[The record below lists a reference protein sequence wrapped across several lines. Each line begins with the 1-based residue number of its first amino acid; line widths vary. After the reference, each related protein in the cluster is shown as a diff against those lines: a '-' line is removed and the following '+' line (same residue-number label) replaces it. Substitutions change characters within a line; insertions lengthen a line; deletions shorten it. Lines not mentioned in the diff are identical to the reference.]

1 MSAAKAGDLQPQ
13 EQRPD
18 AFLASQKLDEQNYA
32 MDGQEQDGGI
42 ESGEVPAAVSGIEGT
57 GSTGSQYMYGNGGGS
72 EYIPPHERMYQV
84 NGNSEANGNTPTTQ
98 DDIDVQPARNG
109 GGYVPPHMRQ
119 KQQAMQALALG
130 GAAPPPPPP
139 PKSPDT
145 ENSGGVKK
153 MHGDSGEGVSKV
165 EKDELYLKSVNK
177 RVAYFEK
184 QGSISKIMD
193 DMRATIRM
201 ARTKSSGAQASA
213 IGAMGQ
219 AQEQALSQTQNSMQQ
234 ESAPYATEQPQVTV
248 QTINEGGVILDRDT
262 QEEQEER
269 DEVEAVL
276 QEEEEPEKQEEG
288 GHREIQEAAPE
299 VVQQVCNDVQS
310 LDIQDEPNTEVE
322 CAEQVIP
329 PSHIDSQQEEVVI
342 SNNDMGPQYA
352 MAITEDVQVVQET
365 GTYEAVPEEVTAPVP
380 QHPYESNEQDLQ
392 QTMEVGNTA
401 ATVADLPEQ
410 LEDSYQTG
418 NSPYEGN
425 NTSATNI
432 SLPTTLN
439 GTIPSLPD
447 NIVDDPSPNGVEAV
461 PPPPTY
467 KKDPPLRK
475 QDAEATSQHRP
486 SSNSSSTSLQGA
498 YPSHHAHSNS
508 FTPHNPPSYAP
519 RMYSQ
524 SFRSANNSPHMGP
537 MPNHIYQPMRTDI
550 TPANTPPMMPMAV
563 APPHVPRMPW

>member
-322 CAEQVIP
+322 CAELFLQVILIR
-329 PSHIDSQQEEVVI
+329 SKRKLLFLTTIWVLSMQWQ
-342 SNNDMGPQYA
+342 
-352 MAITEDVQVVQET
+352 
-365 GTYEAVPEEVTAPVP
+365 
-380 QHPYESNEQDLQ
+380 LQ
-392 QTMEVGNTA
+392 KTCKLCRKLVRTR
-401 ATVADLPEQ
+401 L
-410 LEDSYQTG
+410 Y
-418 NSPYEGN
+418 
-425 NTSATNI
+425 
-432 SLPTTLN
+432 
-439 GTIPSLPD
+439 
-447 NIVDDPSPNGVEAV
+447 
-461 PPPPTY
+461 
-467 KKDPPLRK
+467 LRK
-475 QDAEATSQHRP
+475 QQH
-486 SSNSSSTSLQGA
+486 Q
-498 YPSHHAHSNS
+498 
-508 FTPHNPPSYAP
+508 
-519 RMYSQ
+519 
-524 SFRSANNSPHMGP
+524 FRSTRMKVMSKTYNKQWKQVIRLRQQPICLNSWKIVTRLETVLMKVTILPQQTFHFQRPQTALSPVYPITQWMTHLP
-537 MPNHIYQPMRTDI
+537 TEQKLSLLLQLTRRT
-550 TPANTPPMMPMAV
+550 
-563 APPHVPRMPW
+563 HL